1 MSIGNEASQVTK
13 IFFALSHPLR
23 LAICLALRDAPKSV
37 NELCQSL
44 DTKQYM
50 VSQQLSILRE
60 NKIVDHMRVSRHMI
74 YSIASP
80 NIITLINL
88 ALDENHNQ
96 INITSK
102 ATKKKENAFSEFARI
117 L

>member
-1 MSIGNEASQVTK
+1 MSIGNEASQVAK

-23 LAICLALRDAPKSV
+23 LAICITLKDAPKSV
-37 NELCQSL
+37 NELCQLL

-80 NIITLINL
+80 NIIALINL
-88 ALDENHNQ
+88 AFDENHNK
-96 INITSK
+96 INLTSK
-102 ATKKKENAFSEFARI
+102 ATKKKETAFSEFARI

>member
-1 MSIGNEASQVTK
+1 
-13 IFFALSHPLR
+13 
-23 LAICLALRDAPKSV
+23 
-37 NELCQSL
+37 
-44 DTKQYM
+44 
-50 VSQQLSILRE
+50 
-60 NKIVDHMRVSRHMI
+60 MI

-96 INITSK
+96 INIKLK
-102 ATKKKENAFSEFARI
+102 ATKKNENAFSEFARI